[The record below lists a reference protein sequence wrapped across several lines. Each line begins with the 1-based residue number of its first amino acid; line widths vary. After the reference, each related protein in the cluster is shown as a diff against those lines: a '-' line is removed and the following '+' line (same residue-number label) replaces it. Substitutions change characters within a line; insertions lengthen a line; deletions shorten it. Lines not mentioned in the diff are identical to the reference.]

1 MIEINDL
8 CVEYGQNIRA
18 LNHISLTL
26 KDHRCIGIIGQN
38 GSGKSTFLSAIISLV
53 DYQGTITV
61 DNLDVVQHI
70 EKIREKIGFV
80 FQNPDHQLF
89 MSTVY
94 QDISFG
100 MINQGKTK
108 DEIEREI
115 NNIAALFHIEDLLT
129 RSSHHLSGG
138 QKRMVALATVLVM
151 NPDILLLDEPSSFL
165 DPKSRRIIINI
176 LKQLK
181 QQIIFATHDLDM
193 ALDICDEIILL
204 NDGQIKA
211 MGKAQEILTD
221 RQLLEDNGLELPFRL
236 QK

>member
-8 CVEYGQNIRA
+8 SVEYGQNIQA

-26 KDHRCIGIIGQN
+26 KDHCCIGIIGEN
-38 GSGKSTFLSAIISLV
+38 GSGKSTLLSAMISLV
-53 DYQGTITV
+53 DYQGMIRVDGQDVQKHLETV
-61 DNLDVVQHI
+61 
-70 EKIREKIGFV
+70 REKIGFV

-100 MINQGKTK
+100 LINQEKTK
-108 DEIEREI
+108 TEIDEDIKK
-115 NNIAALFHIEDLLT
+115 IAQLLNIEDLLM
-129 RSSHHLSGG
+129 RSSSHLSGG
-138 QKRMVALATVLVM
+138 QKRMIAIATVLVM
-151 NPDILLLDEPSSFL
+151 QPHILLLDEPSSFL
-165 DPKSRRIIINI
+165 DPKSRRMIIQI
-176 LKQLK
+176 LKQLQ

-204 NDGQIKA
+204 NHGEVKA
-211 MGKAQEILTD
+211 MGKAQDILTNQ
-221 RQLLEDNGLELPFRL
+221 QLLENNGLELPFRL